1 VIRSSSKRFFIPPF
15 VSAVFVACSAVSAGV
30 VVSHPFLGITQ
41 YVDTETSPR
50 NVTMN
55 VVQVDLTAP
64 GISFEMSPGA
74 SGTPSRETVRQTTVN
89 YLNQVKAQVAINGM
103 FFSPFPSNDSTAY
116 VAGLAASNGTIFSN
130 YDPEPTPVNAGDT
143 ITNPDQSYAI
153 VPYGPAL
160 NISAANVVSILH
172 YDPSN
177 ADKQH
182 NVEGITPY
190 NAISGSSQIVT
201 DGAVSVPVY
210 GNGPNAIAGGLLNSN
225 ATYSNNHSWYGL
237 TNARTAIGISQD
249 GKMLTLFTVDATA
262 GSLGL
267 TGTEEANILINTYG
281 VYEALNLDGGGS
293 TALAMQ
299 DSGTGIGYLVNNS
312 SDSAATIHTGRSEAT
327 NFAVFAAPIPEPTSL
342 GALAV
347 GGLLLLRPHKG
358 RTKRAGERGG

>member
-1 VIRSSSKRFFIPPF
+1 VPRSPFKQHIILPFISAALAASS
-15 VSAVFVACSAVSAGV
+15 AASAGV
-30 VVSHPFLGITQ
+30 IISHPFLGITQ

-64 GISFEMSPGA
+64 GISFETSPGGV
-74 SGTPSRETVRQTTVN
+74 GTPQRETVRQTTVN

-103 FFSPFPSNDSTAY
+103 FFSPFPSSDTTAY
-116 VAGLAASNGTIFSN
+116 VAGLAASNGSIFSS

-153 VPYGPAL
+153 VPFAPAF
-160 NISAANVVSILH
+160 NVSSTNVASILH

-177 ADKQH
+177 PDKQH
-182 NVEGITPY
+182 DLEGITPY
-190 NAISGSSQIVT
+190 NAVSGSSQIVT
-201 DGAVSVPVY
+201 DGVASVPVY

-249 GKMLTLFTVDATA
+249 GKTLTLFTVDATA

-267 TGTEEANILINTYG
+267 TGPEVANILINTYG

-293 TALAMQ
+293 TALAME
-299 DSGTGIGYLVNNS
+299 DPTTGNGYLVNNS
-312 SDSAATIHTGRSEAT
+312 SDSAATIHTGRSEAV
-327 NFAVFAAPIPEPTSL
+327 NFAVFAAPIPEPVSL
-342 GALAV
+342 GALVVA
-347 GGLLLLRPHKG
+347 GMSLLRPA
-358 RTKRAGERGG
+358 KRRRRS

>member
-1 VIRSSSKRFFIPPF
+1 LEGAIVKRSSSKRAFLSI
-15 VSAVFVACSAVSAGV
+15 SAAFAAPGAVSAGV
-30 VVSHPFLGITQ
+30 IVSHPFLGITQ

-64 GISFEMSPGA
+64 GIGFEMSPGDT
-74 SGTPSRETVRQTTVN
+74 GTPQRETVRQTTVN

-103 FFSPFPSNDSTAY
+103 FFSPFPSSDTTAY
-116 VAGLAASNGTIFSN
+116 VAGLAASNGNIFSS
-130 YDPEPTPVNAGDT
+130 YDPEPTPVNPGDT

-153 VPYGPAL
+153 VPFAPAL
-160 NISAANVVSILH
+160 NISAANVSSILH

-177 ADKQH
+177 PDKQH
-182 NVEGITPY
+182 DLEGITPY
-190 NAISGSSQIVT
+190 NTISGSSQIVT
-201 DGAVSVPVY
+201 DGVSSVPVY

-249 GKMLTLFTVDATA
+249 GKTLTLFTVDAAA

-267 TGTEEANILINTYG
+267 TGAEEANILINTYG

-293 TALAMQ
+293 TALAME
-299 DSGTGIGYLVNNS
+299 DPTTGNGYLVNNS

-327 NFAVFAAPIPEPTSL
+327 NFAVFASPIPEPASL
-342 GALAV
+342 GLLAIA
-347 GGLLLLRPHKG
+347 GMSLLRSA
-358 RTKRAGERGG
+358 KRQRG